1 MSNDTILKV
10 KGVTVNFGGITALDD
25 VSFEVTR
32 GAIVGLIGP
41 NGAGKTTMFNC
52 LSRAYTPARGEIVF
66 NGRPLLNVPAH
77 RIANAGIGRTFQNLA
92 MFNELS
98 VLDNV
103 RIGAHSLYPSHL
115 VKDVFGKGGTRNEKA
130 IDEQAMRMIDYL
142 NLAPVMHLKVGDL
155 PFGTQ
160 KRVEMARSL
169 AMNPSLLLL
178 DEPACGLNHEEVD
191 ELGDLIRRVQK
202 DMKLS
207 VLLVEHHMNLVMA
220 VCEQVVVLNFGK
232 KLAEGTPEAIRKSP
246 EVVAAYLGQDAV

>member
-1 MSNDTILKV
+1 MSNDTILNV
-10 KGVTVNFGGITALDD
+10 KGVTVSFGGITALDD
-25 VSFEVTR
+25 VSFEVAR

-66 NGRPLLNVPAH
+66 NGQPLLNVPAH

-98 VLDNV
+98 VVDNV

-115 VKDVFGKGGTRNEKA
+115 IKDVFGKAGASNEKA
-130 IDEQAMRMIDYL
+130 IDEQAMRMVDYL

-191 ELGDLIRRVQK
+191 ELGGLIRRVQK
-202 DMKLS
+202 DMKLW
-207 VLLVEHHMNLVMA
+207 A
-220 VCEQVVVLNFGK
+220 
-232 KLAEGTPEAIRKSP
+232 R
-246 EVVAAYLGQDAV
+246 